1 MCLLTDVSKNY
12 FTLYPDKLKQTFL
25 LLIFVFLLLSIIQC
39 HYKTGFLMFHLYNK
53 DDYEDEA
60 LGQYIGK
67 EGESITYIRT
77 YIHINTS
84 SVG

>member
-1 MCLLTDVSKNY
+1 
-12 FTLYPDKLKQTFL
+12 
-25 LLIFVFLLLSIIQC
+25 
-39 HYKTGFLMFHLYNK
+39 MFHLYNK
-53 DDYEDEA
+53 DDCEDEA

-67 EGESITYIRT
+67 EGESITYIHT